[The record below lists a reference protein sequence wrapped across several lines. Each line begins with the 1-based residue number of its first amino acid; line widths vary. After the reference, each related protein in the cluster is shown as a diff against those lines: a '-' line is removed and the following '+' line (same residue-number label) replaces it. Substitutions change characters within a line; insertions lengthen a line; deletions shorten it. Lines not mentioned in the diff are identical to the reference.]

1 VPDYEVMPSEDD
13 DAPQRRR
20 RKKPKMPLLTIE
32 RYGGRLLYVWFGMR
46 FMTLMRLFWRGRF
59 SFTLNCIP
67 DTLALFIW
75 VPWNTPLTWLSEAL
89 YKKKAESLPPGEPPI
104 FVVGHW
110 RSGTTLL
117 HDLFSEDPNFAYPTT
132 YECFFPHH
140 FLLTEGRLDRA
151 FKVLLPKR
159 RPQDDVPVGFDRP
172 QEEEFALIMLGEG
185 SPYNTMAWP
194 RRGPVDTEYLDFK
207 GLPETKVKSW
217 ADAFMW
223 FYRRLRLKHGKRLV
237 MKTPANAARLKVL
250 TKLFPDARWVFIARN
265 PLDVFPS
272 TVKLWRALYSTQGLH
287 NPPHLGAWLDDYVLD
302 TFERYTCAYAEDR
315 HLIPEEKLVEIRYED
330 LIEDPIGSMRRIY
343 ERLGLEKFEEA
354 EGPMRA
360 ILTDRSDHR
369 VSSYRL
375 PKDIA
380 RKVAERLAPFID
392 RYGYREAVNA
402 TLAAPE
408 GKLETRAPVPE
419 SALVRDTAMGR
430 SL

>member
-1 VPDYEVMPSEDD
+1 MPDYEVMPPEEDGQ
-13 DAPQRRR
+13 PSRRR
-20 RKKPKMPLLTIE
+20 RKKPKMPALTIE

-67 DTLALFIW
+67 DSVALFIW
-75 VPWNTPLTWLSEAL
+75 VPWNTPLTWISELL
-89 YKKKAESLPPGEPPI
+89 YKKKAESLPLDEPPI
-104 FVVGHW
+104 FVIGHW

-117 HDLFSEDPNFAYPTT
+117 HDLFSEDPNLAYPTT

-140 FLLTEGRLDRA
+140 FLLTEGTLDHA
-151 FKVLLPKR
+151 FKVLLPKH

-172 QEEEFALIMLGEG
+172 QEEEFAMIMLGEG
-185 SPYNTMAWP
+185 SPYTTMAWP
-194 RRGPVDTEYLDFK
+194 RRGPADSDYLDFK
-207 GLPETKVKSW
+207 GLPEKKVQGW

-223 FYRRLRLKHGKRLV
+223 FYRRVKLKHGKRLV
-237 MKTPANAARLKVL
+237 MKTPGNAARLKVL
-250 TKLFPDARWVFIARN
+250 TKLFPDARFVYIARN

-287 NPPHLGAWLDDYVLD
+287 NPPYLDAWLDDYVLD
-302 TFERYTCAYAEDR
+302 MFQRLTEAFEADR
-315 HLIPEEKLVEIRYED
+315 HLIAPDRLVEIRYEE
-330 LIEDPIGSMRRIY
+330 LVKDPIAAMRSTY
-343 ERLGLEKFEEA
+343 GRLGLERFDEA

-375 PKDIA
+375 PKNIA

-392 RYGYREAVNA
+392 RYGYREAVEA
-402 TLAAPE
+402 ALAAPDVEPTAKAPIRE
-408 GKLETRAPVPE
+408 GAA
-419 SALVRDTAMGR
+419 S
-430 SL
+430 

>member
-1 VPDYEVMPSEDD
+1 VPDYEVLPPEEDGQPS
-13 DAPQRRR
+13 RRS
-20 RKKPKMPLLTIE
+20 RKKPKMPALTIE

-75 VPWNTPLTWLSEAL
+75 VPWNTPLTWISEAL
-89 YKKKAESLPPGEPPI
+89 YKRKAENLPLGEPPI

-117 HDLFSEDPNFAYPTT
+117 HDLFSEDPNLAYPTT

-140 FLLTEGRLDRA
+140 FLLTEGTLDHA

-172 QEEEFALIMLGEG
+172 QEEEFAMIMLGEG

-194 RRGPVDTEYLDFK
+194 RRGPVDIEYVDLE
-207 GLPETKVKSW
+207 GLPEKKVKSW
-217 ADAFMW
+217 ANAFMW
-223 FYRRLRLKHGKRLV
+223 FYRRLMLKHGKRLV
-237 MKTPANAARLKVL
+237 MKTPANAARIKVL
-250 TKLFPDARWVFIARN
+250 SKLFPDARWVFIARN

-287 NPPHLGAWLDDYVLD
+287 NPPRLEPWLDDYVLD
-302 TFERYTCAYAEDR
+302 VFERFATAYERDR
-315 HLIPEEKLVEIRYED
+315 HLIPQKNLVEIRYED
-330 LIEDPIGSMRRIY
+330 LIKDPIGQMRSIY
-343 ERLGLEKFEEA
+343 ERLGIEKFDEA

-369 VSSYRL
+369 VSSYKL

-380 RKVAERLAPFID
+380 RKVAARLKPFID
-392 RYGYREAVNA
+392 RYGYREAVDAALAEPDADTKARLRENA
-402 TLAAPE
+402 
-408 GKLETRAPVPE
+408 
-419 SALVRDTAMGR
+419 S
-430 SL
+430 

>member
-1 VPDYEVMPSEDD
+1 VPDYEVLPPEEDGQPS
-13 DAPQRRR
+13 RRS
-20 RKKPKMPLLTIE
+20 RKKPKMPALTIE

-75 VPWNTPLTWLSEAL
+75 VPWNTPLTWISEAL
-89 YKKKAESLPPGEPPI
+89 YKRKAESLPLDEPPI
-104 FVVGHW
+104 FVIGHW

-117 HDLFSEDPNFAYPTT
+117 HDLFSEDPNLAYPTT

-140 FLLTEGRLDRA
+140 FLLTEGTLDHA

-172 QEEEFALIMLGEG
+172 QEEEFAMIMLGDG

-194 RRGPVDTEYLDFK
+194 RRGPVDSDYVDFK
-207 GLPETKVKSW
+207 GLPEKKVQRW
-217 ADAFMW
+217 ADHFMW
-223 FYRRLRLKHGKRLV
+223 FYRRIKLKHGKRLV
-237 MKTPANAARLKVL
+237 MKTPGNAGRLKVL
-250 TKLFPDARWVFIARN
+250 TKLFPDARFVYIARN

-287 NPPHLGAWLDDYVLD
+287 NPPYLDAWLDDYVLEMFQRL
-302 TFERYTCAYAEDR
+302 TVAFEEDR
-315 HLIPEEKLVEIRYED
+315 HLIPEKNLVEIRYED
-330 LIEDPIGSMRRIY
+330 LVKDPIAAMRDIY
-343 ERLGLEKFEEA
+343 EKLGIDKFDEA

-369 VSSYRL
+369 VSSYKL

-380 RKVAERLAPFID
+380 RKVADRLKPFID
-392 RYGYREAVNA
+392 RYGYGEAVEA
-402 TLAAPE
+402 ALAVAPE
-408 GKLETRAPVPE
+408 PAPESKAPVRENAP
-419 SALVRDTAMGR
+419 S
-430 SL
+430 

>member
-1 VPDYEVMPSEDD
+1 MPDYEVMPAEDD
-13 DAPQRRR
+13 GEPQRRR
-20 RKKPKMPLLTIE
+20 RRKPKMPWLTIE

-46 FMTLMRLFWRGRF
+46 FTTLIRLFWRGRF

-75 VPWNTPLTWLSEAL
+75 VPWNTPLTWISEAL
-89 YKKKAESLPPGEPPI
+89 YKKRAESVSLDPPPI

-117 HDLFSEDPNFAYPTT
+117 HDLFSEDPNLDYPTT

-140 FLLTEGRLDRA
+140 FLLTEGTLDHA

-172 QEEEFALIMLGEG
+172 QEEEFAMIMLGEG

-194 RRGPVDTEYLDFK
+194 RLGPTETEYIDFE
-207 GLPETKVKSW
+207 GLPDKKVQSW

-223 FYRRLRLKHGKRLV
+223 FYRRLMLKHKKRLV

-265 PLDVFPS
+265 PLKVFPS

-287 NPPHLGAWLDDYVLD
+287 NPPHLEPWLDDYVLD
-302 TFERYTCAYAEDR
+302 VYERFTKAFERDR
-315 HLIPEEKLVEIRYED
+315 HLIPEENLVEIRYED
-330 LIEDPIGSMRRIY
+330 LVKDPIEAMRGIY
-343 ERLGLEKFEEA
+343 NQLGIENFDEA
-354 EGPMRA
+354 EEPMRA
-360 ILTDRSDHR
+360 FLADRSDHK
-369 VSSYRL
+369 VSSYKMPKALTKRVADRL
-375 PKDIA
+375 Q
-380 RKVAERLAPFID
+380 PFID
-392 RYGYREAVNA
+392 RYGYREAVDA
-402 TLAAPE
+402 ALAAPE
-408 GKLETRAPVPE
+408 PPA
-419 SALVRDTAMGR
+419 DTKERVAEAHA
-430 SL
+430 S

>member
-1 VPDYEVMPSEDD
+1 VPDYEVMPPEEDGE
-13 DAPQRRR
+13 PQRRR
-20 RKKPKMPLLTIE
+20 RKKPKMPALTIE

-75 VPWNTPLTWLSEAL
+75 VPWNTPLTWISEAL
-89 YKKKAESLPPGEPPI
+89 YKKKAEELPLDEPPI
-104 FVVGHW
+104 FVIGHW

-117 HDLFSEDPNFAYPTT
+117 HDLFSEDPNLAYPTT

-140 FLLTEGRLDRA
+140 FLLTEGTLDHA

-172 QEEEFALIMLGEG
+172 QEEEFAMIMLGDG

-194 RRGPVDTEYLDFK
+194 RRGPVDIDYLDFK
-207 GLPETKVKSW
+207 GLPEKKVKRW
-217 ADAFMW
+217 ADHFMW
-223 FYRRLRLKHGKRLV
+223 FYRRVKLKHGKRLV
-237 MKTPANAARLKVL
+237 MKTPGNAARLKVL

-287 NPPHLGAWLDDYVLD
+287 NPPRLEPWLDGYVLD
-302 TFERYTCAYAEDR
+302 TFERFTKAYEEDR
-315 HLIPEEKLVEIRYED
+315 HLIPEKNLVEIRYED
-330 LIEDPIGSMRRIY
+330 LVKDPVGAMRGIY
-343 ERLGLEKFEEA
+343 EKLGIDKFDEA

-360 ILTDRSDHR
+360 FLSDRADHR
-369 VSSYRL
+369 VSSYKL

-380 RKVAERLAPFID
+380 RKVAERLKPFID
-392 RYGYREAVNA
+392 RYGYREAVDA
-402 TLAAPE
+402 ALAIAPE
-408 GKLETRAPVPE
+408 QAPE
-419 SALVRDTAMGR
+419 SKEPVRENAP
-430 SL
+430 S

>member
-1 VPDYEVMPSEDD
+1 VPDYEVMPPEEDGQ
-13 DAPQRRR
+13 PPRRK
-20 RKKPKMPLLTIE
+20 RKKPKLPALTIE

-67 DTLALFIW
+67 DTLALFLW
-75 VPWNTPLTWLSEAL
+75 VPWNTPLTWISEAL
-89 YKKKAESLPPGEPPI
+89 YKKKAESLPLDTPPI

-117 HDLFSEDPNFAYPTT
+117 HDLFSEDPNLDYPTT

-140 FLLTEGRLDRA
+140 FLLTEGTLDHV

-172 QEEEFALIMLGEG
+172 QEEEFAMIMLGEG

-194 RRGPVDTEYLDFK
+194 RMGPVDTEYLDLE
-207 GLPETKVKSW
+207 GLSDNKVKSW

-223 FYRRLRLKHGKRLV
+223 FYRRLMLKHQKRLV

-287 NPPHLGAWLDDYVLD
+287 NPPHLEPWLDDHVLD
-302 TFERYTCAYAEDR
+302 TFARFTEAFERDR
-315 HLIPEEKLVEIRYED
+315 HLIPQENLVEIRYED
-330 LIEDPIGSMRRIY
+330 LVKDPIGAMRDIY
-343 ERLGLEKFEEA
+343 GKLGIEKFDAA

-369 VSSYRL
+369 VSSYKL
-375 PKDIA
+375 PKAIA
-380 RKVAERLAPFID
+380 TEVAGRLQPFID
-392 RYGYREAVNA
+392 RYGYRDAVDA
-402 TLAAPE
+402 ALAAAEP
-408 GKLETRAPVPE
+408 GANTSVRETE
-419 SALVRDTAMGR
+419 SAQAAKR
-430 SL
+430 

>member
-1 VPDYEVMPSEDD
+1 VPDYEVLPPEEDGQPS
-13 DAPQRRR
+13 RRS
-20 RKKPKMPLLTIE
+20 RKKPKMPALTIE

-75 VPWNTPLTWLSEAL
+75 VPWNTPLTWISEAL
-89 YKKKAESLPPGEPPI
+89 YKKKAESLPLDEPPI
-104 FVVGHW
+104 FVIGHW

-117 HDLFSEDPNFAYPTT
+117 HDLFSEDPNLAYPTT

-140 FLLTEGRLDRA
+140 FLLTEGTLDHA

-172 QEEEFALIMLGEG
+172 QEEEFAMIMLGEG

-194 RRGPVDTEYLDFK
+194 RRGPVESDYLDFK
-207 GLPETKVKSW
+207 GLPEKKVKSW
-217 ADAFMW
+217 ARAFMW
-223 FYRRLRLKHGKRLV
+223 FYRRIKLKHGKRLV
-237 MKTPANAARLKVL
+237 MKTPGNAARLKVL
-250 TKLFPDARWVFIARN
+250 TKLFPDARFVYIARN

-287 NPPHLGAWLDDYVLD
+287 NPPYLDAWLDDYVLD
-302 TFERYTCAYAEDR
+302 MFQRLTVAFEEDR
-315 HLIPEEKLVEIRYED
+315 DLIPEQNLVEIRYED
-330 LIEDPIGSMRRIY
+330 LVKDPIGSMRSIY
-343 ERLGLEKFEEA
+343 AHLGLETFDEA

-360 ILTDRSDHR
+360 TLTDRSDHR

-380 RKVAERLAPFID
+380 RKVADRLKPFID
-392 RYGYREAVNA
+392 RYGYREAVDA
-402 TLAAPE
+402 ALRDAPE
-408 GKLETRAPVPE
+408 ADVTAPVRE
-419 SALVRDTAMGR
+419 NAS
-430 SL
+430 

>member
-1 VPDYEVMPSEDD
+1 VPDYEVMPPEEEGQS
-13 DAPQRRR
+13 RRR
-20 RKKPKMPLLTIE
+20 FRKKPKMPWLTIE

-75 VPWNTPLTWLSEAL
+75 VPWNTPLTWISEAL
-89 YKKKAESLPPGEPPI
+89 YKRKAESLPLDTPPI

-117 HDLFSEDPNFAYPTT
+117 HDLFSEDPNLAYPTT

-140 FLLTEGRLDRA
+140 FLLTEGRLDHV

-172 QEEEFALIMLGEG
+172 QEEEFAMIMLGEG

-194 RRGPVDTEYLDFK
+194 RMGPVDSEYIDLE
-207 GLPETKVKSW
+207 GLPDKKVKSW

-223 FYRRLRLKHGKRLV
+223 FYRRLLLQHGGKRLV
-237 MKTPANAARLKVL
+237 MKTPANAARVKVL
-250 TKLFPDARWVFIARN
+250 SKLFPDARWVFIARN

-287 NPPHLGAWLDDYVLD
+287 NPPNLEPWLDDYVLD
-302 TFERYTCAYAEDR
+302 TFERFARAY
-315 HLIPEEKLVEIRYED
+315 EKDCHHVPAKNLVEIRYED
-330 LIEDPIGSMRRIY
+330 LIKDPIGSMRGIY
-343 ERLGLEKFEEA
+343 DKLRLDKFDEA
-354 EGPMRA
+354 EAPMRA
-360 ILTDRSDHR
+360 ILSDRSDHK

-375 PKDIA
+375 PKPLA
-380 RKVAERLAPFID
+380 KKVADRLKFFID
-392 RYGYREAVNA
+392 RHGYRDEVDAV
-402 TLAAPE
+402 LAEPDQ
-408 GKLETRAPVPE
+408 ETPVRE
-419 SALVRDTAMGR
+419 KAVS
-430 SL
+430 

>member
-1 VPDYEVMPSEDD
+1 VPDYEVMPPEEDGE
-13 DAPQRRR
+13 PSRRR
-20 RKKPKMPLLTIE
+20 RKKPKMPSLTIE

-46 FMTLMRLFWRGRF
+46 FTTLMRLFWRGRF

-67 DTLALFIW
+67 DTLALFLW
-75 VPWNTPLTWLSEAL
+75 VPWNTPLTWISEWK
-89 YKKKAESLPPGEPPI
+89 YRKKAETLPLGEPPI
-104 FVVGHW
+104 FVFGHW

-117 HDLFSEDPNFAYPTT
+117 HDLFSEDPNLAYATT

-140 FLLTEGRLDRA
+140 FLLTEGTLDHP
-151 FKVLLPKR
+151 FKILLPKR

-172 QEEEFALIMLGEG
+172 QEEEFAMIMLGEG

-194 RRGPVDTEYLDFK
+194 RRGPTESEYLDFK
-207 GLPETKVKSW
+207 GLPENKVKSW

-223 FYRRLRLKHGKRLV
+223 FYRRLKLKHGKRMV

-250 TKLFPDARWVFIARN
+250 TKLFPDARFVYIARN

-287 NPPHLGAWLDDYVLD
+287 NPPYLDAWLDDYVLD
-302 TFERYTCAYAEDR
+302 MFQRLTVAFEEDR
-315 HLIPEEKLVEIRYED
+315 HLIPEDRLVEIRYEE
-330 LIEDPIGSMRRIY
+330 LVEDPIAAMRSIY
-343 ERLGLEKFEEA
+343 ERLGIGGFDEA

-375 PKDIA
+375 PKPIA
-380 RKVAERLAPFID
+380 KRIAERLKPFID
-392 RYGYREAVNA
+392 RYGYRDAVEA
-402 TLAAPE
+402 TLAAPSP
-408 GKLETRAPVPE
+408 KTDVRETEP
-419 SALVRDTAMGR
+419 S
-430 SL
+430 